1 VPRRRQRAERDG
13 AAAGRLYDATTLPSV
28 PYATSEARQQ
38 LLDTLAEATD
48 ALGFA
53 LACLADLAE
62 AYEKLDAHNA
72 DRLEEELFG
81 PVQGAYGRAK
91 SSHAEFAGRHGLA
104 RRVFEQPA
112 AGVSPRGAVGFI
124 DQAVEAVAEA
134 DRALAELQDS
144 MLPVEAGDPE
154 LRAGLTAVRERV
166 RGLPGTAREL
176 LRTLGR

>member
-1 VPRRRQRAERDG
+1 MA
-13 AAAGRLYDATTLPSV
+13 YT
-28 PYATSEARQQ
+28 TSEARQE

-53 LACLADLAE
+53 LACLAE
-62 AYEKLDAHNA
+62 AYDKLDEHNG

-81 PVQGAYGRAK
+81 PVQVAYGRAK
-91 SSHAEFAGRHGLA
+91 AAHSGFAGRHGLPV
-104 RRVFEQPA
+104 RTFEQQP
-112 AGVSPRGAVGFI
+112 AGVSPRGAPGFI
-124 DQAVEAVAEA
+124 GQAVEAVAEA

-144 MLPVEAGDPE
+144 MLPVEAGDAE

-166 RGLPGTAREL
+166 RGLRGTAREL

>member
-1 VPRRRQRAERDG
+1 MA
-13 AAAGRLYDATTLPSV
+13 YT
-28 PYATSEARQQ
+28 TSEARQE

-53 LACLADLAE
+53 LACLAE
-62 AYEKLDAHNA
+62 AYDKLDEHNG

-81 PVQGAYGRAK
+81 PVQVAYGRAK
-91 SSHAEFAGRHGLA
+91 AAHSGFAGRHGLPV
-104 RRVFEQPA
+104 RTFEQQS
-112 AGVSPRGAVGFI
+112 AGVSPRGAPGFI
-124 DQAVEAVAEA
+124 GQAVEAVAEA

-144 MLPVEAGDPE
+144 MLPVEAGDAE

-166 RGLPGTAREL
+166 RGLRGTAREL

>member
-1 VPRRRQRAERDG
+1 MG
-13 AAAGRLYDATTLPSV
+13 YS
-28 PYATSEARQQ
+28 TSDARQQ

-53 LACLADLAE
+53 LACLAE
-62 AYEKLDAHNA
+62 AYDKLDEHNG

-91 SSHAEFAGRHGLA
+91 AAHAEFAGRHGLPG
-104 RRVFEQPA
+104 RTFEQQS
-112 AGVSPRGAVGFI
+112 AGVSPRGAPGFI
-124 DQAVEAVAEA
+124 DQAVGAVSEA
-134 DRALAELQDS
+134 DTALAELQDS
-144 MLPVEAGDPE
+144 MLPIEAGDPE

-166 RGLPGTAREL
+166 RGLRGTAREL

>member
-1 VPRRRQRAERDG
+1 VG
-13 AAAGRLYDATTLPSV
+13 YS
-28 PYATSEARQQ
+28 TSEAREQ

-53 LACLADLAE
+53 LACLAE
-62 AYEKLDAHNA
+62 AYEKLDERNG

-91 SSHAEFAGRHGLA
+91 ATHSGFADRHGLPGRA
-104 RRVFEQPA
+104 FEEQA
-112 AGVSPRGAVGFI
+112 AGVSPRGAPGFI

-144 MLPVEAGDPE
+144 MLPVEAGDAE

-166 RGLPGTAREL
+166 RGLPATAREL